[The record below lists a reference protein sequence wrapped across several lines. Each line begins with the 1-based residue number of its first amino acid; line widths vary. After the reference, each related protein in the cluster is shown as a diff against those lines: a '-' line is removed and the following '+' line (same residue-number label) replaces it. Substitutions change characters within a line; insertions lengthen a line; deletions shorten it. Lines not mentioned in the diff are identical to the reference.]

1 MKLTQNPLFIT
12 YHLKR
17 ETSEPEVTCK
27 GCREIMCLDYDVPSY
42 IKGIIKFDKDFI
54 SVVDP
59 NIYFRNQQSSLN
71 NLTCILV
78 VDHIFEYRECR
89 TGIIIEDIDEIMNLA
104 AGNLRNNKF
113 SCLSTFNM
121 NFIFDT
127 SKKGQAEQFLSNT
140 QKLLNMH
147 EKRKHVLRKS
157 SGQISDEVIRTELVE
172 KTKFYEFDIF
182 DVNEFLAPI

>member
-89 TGIIIEDIDEIMNLA
+89 TGIIIEDIDEIMNLSEKVFA
-104 AGNLRNNKF
+104 VKDIDSMPNNFYQILRNYLICMKSENTYYENLPVKF
-113 SCLSTFNM
+113 LM
-121 NFIFDT
+121 
-127 SKKGQAEQFLSNT
+127 
-140 QKLLNMH
+140 KL
-147 EKRKHVLRKS
+147 
-157 SGQISDEVIRTELVE
+157 
-172 KTKFYEFDIF
+172 
-182 DVNEFLAPI
+182 